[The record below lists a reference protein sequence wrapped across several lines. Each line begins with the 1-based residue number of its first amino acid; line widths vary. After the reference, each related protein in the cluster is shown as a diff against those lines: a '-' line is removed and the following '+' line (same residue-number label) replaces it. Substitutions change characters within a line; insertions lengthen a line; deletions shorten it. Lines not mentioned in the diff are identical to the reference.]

1 MEFSRGLVESF
12 ARPRNFEIDIDFQF
26 HSSILFEFTDP
37 TSDLEKE
44 LPMIV
49 CHCNGVS
56 DRTLRRSI
64 RSGVTTLSGL
74 QEVCGAGSCC
84 GSCTP
89 TLRSL
94 LRKEASR
101 EAREKPSAERTQTAA
116 FA

>member
-1 MEFSRGLVESF
+1 M
-12 ARPRNFEIDIDFQF
+12 
-26 HSSILFEFTDP
+26 LFVFTAT

-49 CHCNGVS
+49 CHCNGIS

-89 TLRSL
+89 TLRNL

-101 EAREKPSAERTQTAA
+101 EAREKPSSERTQTAA

>member
-1 MEFSRGLVESF
+1 MEFSRGSAKSF
-12 ARPRNFEIDIDFQF
+12 AHPNKFEIDIDFQF
-26 HSSILFEFTDP
+26 HGSMLFEFTDP
-37 TSDLEKE
+37 HSDSEKQ

-49 CHCNGVS
+49 CHCNGIS

-74 QEVCGAGSCC
+74 RQICGAGSCC

-89 TLRSL
+89 ALRNL
-94 LRKEASR
+94 LQKEASR
-101 EAREKPSAERTQTAA
+101 EAREESTTEPAQTAA